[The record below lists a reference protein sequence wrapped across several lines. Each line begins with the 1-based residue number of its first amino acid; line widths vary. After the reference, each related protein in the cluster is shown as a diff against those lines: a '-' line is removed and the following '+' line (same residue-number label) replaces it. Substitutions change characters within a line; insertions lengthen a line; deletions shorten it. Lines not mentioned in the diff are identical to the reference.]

1 MSTRA
6 ERQAMT
12 REALVAT
19 ARTLFL
25 HDGYGATSL
34 DRVALEAGFSKG
46 AVYSNFKSKEELG
59 LAVLDEIH
67 QEMVAEVVGA
77 VGVATTYDD
86 AINAFDGWLK
96 VRLGQPRWTALEV
109 EFAAVVRTS
118 PFVATE
124 LAARHVQI
132 REAIAAMLL
141 EIQRRTGMRLAL
153 PADQVA
159 LALLSLGIGM
169 GAQRSLDP
177 SLDVHAFTATIRSLL
192 LPPSAADAS

>member
-1 MSTRA
+1 MSIRA
-6 ERQAMT
+6 ARQAQT
-12 REALVAT
+12 RESLIAT
-19 ARTLFL
+19 ARALFL
-25 HDGYGATSL
+25 HDGYAATSL
-34 DRVALEAGFSKG
+34 ERVAVEAGFSKG

-67 QEMVAEVVGA
+67 GEMVVEVLEA
-77 VGVATTYDD
+77 LTSATTYEESL
-86 AINAFDGWLK
+86 NAFEGWLK

-124 LAARHVQI
+124 LAARHRLI
-132 REAIAAMLL
+132 RESIAAMLL
-141 EIQRRTGMRLAL
+141 DMQERTGMRLAV

-159 LALLSLGIGM
+159 LVLLSLGIGL

-177 SLDVHAFTATIRSLL
+177 SIDVHAFTDTIRSLL
-192 LPPSAADAS
+192 LPPA

>member
-1 MSTRA
+1 MPTRA
-6 ERQAMT
+6 ERQAQT
-12 REALVAT
+12 REALVGT
-19 ARTLFL
+19 ARSLFL
-25 HDGYGATSL
+25 HDGFAATSL
-34 DRVALEAGFSKG
+34 DRVAVEAGFSKG

-67 QEMVAEVVGA
+67 REMVAEVVEA
-77 VGVATTYDD
+77 LSIATAYED
-86 AINAFDGWLK
+86 ALHALEGWLK

-124 LAARHVQI
+124 LATRHRQI
-132 REAIAAMLL
+132 RASIASLL
-141 EIQRRTGMRLAL
+141 VELQHRTGMRLAL

-159 LALLSLGIGM
+159 LVLLSLGIGL

-177 SLDVHAFTATIRSLL
+177 GLDVHAFTATIRSLL
-192 LPPSAADAS
+192 LPPDAD

>member
-6 ERQAMT
+6 QRQAQT
-12 REALVAT
+12 REALIVT
-19 ARTLFL
+19 ARSLFL
-25 HDGYGATSL
+25 DDGYAATSL

-67 QEMVAEVVGA
+67 REMVAEVVEA
-77 VGVATTYDD
+77 LSVATTYED
-86 AINAFDGWLK
+86 ALNAFEGWLK

-124 LAARHVQI
+124 LAARHRQI
-132 REAIAAMLL
+132 RAAIAAMLV
-141 EIQRRTGMRLAL
+141 EIQGRTGMRLAL
-153 PADQVA
+153 SAEQVA

-177 SLDVHAFTATIRSLL
+177 GLDVHAFTATIRSLL
-192 LPPSAADAS
+192 LPPA